1 MAASE
6 SGKVCDFY
14 IFASMSKNNG
24 MLFKIETHLTDEV
37 MIFITM
43 LSLCK
48 IFQFKWPNVRAILL
62 QAIEQE
68 LKARKIKR
76 DVDVKELYLA
86 KQ

>member
-24 MLFKIETHLTDEV
+24 MLFKIETYLTDEV
-37 MIFITM
+37 MILIIM

-48 IFQFKWPNVRAILL
+48 IV
-62 QAIEQE
+62 
-68 LKARKIKR
+68 
-76 DVDVKELYLA
+76 
-86 KQ
+86 